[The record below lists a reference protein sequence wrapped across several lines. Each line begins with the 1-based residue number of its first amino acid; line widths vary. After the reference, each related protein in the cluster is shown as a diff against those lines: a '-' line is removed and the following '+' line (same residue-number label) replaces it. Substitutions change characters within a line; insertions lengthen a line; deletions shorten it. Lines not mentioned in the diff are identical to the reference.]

1 MAKKQ
6 IAAGLNGL
14 LNATPSNPH
23 TQAPTAE
30 AAEEH
35 GRKTVLS
42 FSVDET
48 TAENIR
54 YIAYYDRRK
63 LSAVIAEAL
72 AQYIERWTPAPQE
85 KPRKL

>member
-1 MAKKQ
+1 MAKKEIQ
-6 IAAGLNGL
+6 AGLSGL
-14 LNATPSNPH
+14 LNVQPAQGIPARET
-23 TQAPTAE
+23 
-30 AAEEH
+30 EET

-42 FSVDET
+42 FSIDET

-72 AQYIERWTPAPQE
+72 AQYIANWTPAPQE

>member
-14 LNATPSNPH
+14 LKSANPQEQANPAT
-23 TQAPTAE
+23 APVVRA
-30 AAEEH
+30 
-35 GRKTVLS
+35 KTVLS

-48 TAENIR
+48 LAENIR

-63 LSAVIAEAL
+63 ISAVITEAL
-72 AQYIERWTPAPQE
+72 QKYVSEWEPTPQE
-85 KPRKL
+85 KPRKF

>member
-6 IAAGLNGL
+6 ISAGLSGL
-14 LNATPSNPH
+14 LNNHATA
-23 TQAPTAE
+23 QAQ
-30 AAEEH
+30 AAEGAAE
-35 GRKTVLS
+35 GEKVGKTVLS

-72 AQYIERWTPAPQE
+72 AEYIERWTPAPQE

>member
-6 IAAGLNGL
+6 ISAGLSGL
-14 LNATPSNPH
+14 LNTA
-23 TQAPTAE
+23 APAQGKPQTD
-30 AAEEH
+30 AEERGH
-35 GRKTVLS
+35 KIVLS
-42 FSVDET
+42 FSVDEK
-48 TAENIR
+48 TAEDIR

-72 AQYIERWTPAPQE
+72 AQYIANWRPAPQE

>member
-6 IAAGLNGL
+6 IVAGLSGL
-14 LNATPSNPH
+14 LNAAPTATPA
-23 TQAPTAE
+23 QAPTAE

-54 YIAYYDRRK
+54 YIAYYDRKK

-72 AQYIERWTPAPQE
+72 AQYIEGWTPAPQE

>member
-14 LNATPSNPH
+14 LNTP
-23 TQAPTAE
+23 APVQGTPTE
-30 AAEEH
+30 AAEDR

-42 FSVDET
+42 FSIDET

-72 AQYIERWTPAPQE
+72 AQYIANWTPAPQE

>member
-6 IAAGLNGL
+6 ISAGLSGL
-14 LNATPSNPH
+14 LNTRTNA
-23 TQAPTAE
+23 QAPTE
-30 AAEEH
+30 GAEEQ

-63 LSAVIAEAL
+63 ISAVIAEAL

>member
-6 IAAGLNGL
+6 IAAGLSGL
-14 LNATPSNPH
+14 LNTPAPAQEPQAT
-23 TQAPTAE
+23 TTE
-30 AAEEH
+30 DT
-35 GRKTVLS
+35 GRKIVLS

-72 AQYIERWTPAPQE
+72 TEYISKWTPAPQE

>member
-6 IAAGLNGL
+6 IVAGLSGL
-14 LNATPSNPH
+14 LNA
-23 TQAPTAE
+23 APTATTAQAPATE
-30 AAEEH
+30 AAEDR

-54 YIAYYDRRK
+54 YIAYYDRKK

-72 AQYIERWTPAPQE
+72 ARYIEDWTPAPQE

>member
-14 LNATPSNPH
+14 LNTAPA
-23 TQAPTAE
+23 QAAPETDT
-30 AAEEH
+30 EEK

-48 TAENIR
+48 IAEKIR

-63 LSAVIAEAL
+63 LSGVIAEAL
-72 AQYIERWTPAPQE
+72 AQYIANWTPAPQE

>member
-6 IAAGLNGL
+6 IVAGLSGL
-14 LNATPSNPH
+14 LNAAPTA
-23 TQAPTAE
+23 TTAQAPTE
-30 AAEEH
+30 AAEDR

-54 YIAYYDRRK
+54 YIAYYDRKK

-72 AQYIERWTPAPQE
+72 ARYIEDWTPAPQE